1 MSDTMPLRRQVNN
14 SQLWNQILYNSTI
27 YILNIVLDKAF
38 FSWGSATVQPY
49 LLIFLKKL
57 KSYLLIFQKKLLIT
71 CRINNLCLFLQFYR

>member
-38 FSWGSATVQPY
+38 FSWSSAIVQLF
-49 LLIFLKKL
+49 LLIFPKMIYLF
-57 KSYLLIFQKKLLIT
+57 LLIFQKKLLIT